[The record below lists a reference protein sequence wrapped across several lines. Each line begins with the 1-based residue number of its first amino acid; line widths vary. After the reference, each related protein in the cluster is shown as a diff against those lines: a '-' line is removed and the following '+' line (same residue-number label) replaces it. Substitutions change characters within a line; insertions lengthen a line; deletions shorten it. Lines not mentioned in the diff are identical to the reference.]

1 MEVYMQV
8 NSINAIGPINLSSPL
23 ADVFADAPTLPV
35 GAGSTAETAQA
46 GRESGAGSQIFEQD
60 PSQPPNVE
68 DALHTLEKA
77 VEGSNI
83 ALNFSRDD
91 ETGSIVVKL
100 VDQTSGEI
108 VQQIPS
114 EALLHLSASLGKLQG
129 KVFNQKA

>member
-1 MEVYMQV
+1 MQV

-23 ADVFADAPTLPV
+23 TDVFTDAPTPPV

-60 PSQPPNVE
+60 PSFPSQPPNVE

-100 VDQTSGEI
+100 VDQTSGET